1 MKVLEESH
9 SGKSA
14 QTAHIWRLEPH
25 SIFWVS
31 EGLPLGHV
39 GRGPKV
45 NTGVEEASDWGY
57 PIQ

>member
-14 QTAHIWRLEPH
+14 WTAHIWRLEAH
-25 SIFWVS
+25 FIFWVS
-31 EGLPLGHV
+31 EGLLLGH
-39 GRGPKV
+39 GDWGPKV